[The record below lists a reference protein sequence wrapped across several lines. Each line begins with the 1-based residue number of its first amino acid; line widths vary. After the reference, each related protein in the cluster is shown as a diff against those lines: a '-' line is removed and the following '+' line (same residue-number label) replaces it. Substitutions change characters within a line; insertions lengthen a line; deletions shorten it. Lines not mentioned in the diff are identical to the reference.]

1 MRAKITA
8 AVVSSITVKQTLI
21 TKKIEAWF
29 SFRFLYMVAN
39 KKDYLLWKFRR
50 IRTIFVTFTNILN

>member
-39 KKDYLLWKFRR
+39 KSILCESFVEFEQYLWLLQ
-50 IRTIFVTFTNILN
+50 TF